1 VRHLY
6 GRDQYYKDIKEGTKH
21 RLEAL
26 DKLRR
31 MGGDKRYYEEFHRK
45 WKDLYGG
52 VPVYRDQKTPFDPNI
67 NYNDDVTDVQFGY
80 SDLNAEELMKF
91 RKFMRENP
99 DDDDDDDDDD
109 D

>member
-1 VRHLY
+1 MHRGPKGIHAAFVPDTRIMAKWGEGYTQHDFML
-6 GRDQYYKDIKEGTKH
+6 KDEC
-21 RLEAL
+21 L
-26 DKLRR
+26 
-31 MGGDKRYYEEFHRK
+31 
-45 WKDLYGG
+45 
-52 VPVYRDQKTPFDPNI
+52 VI